1 EQPIIIVAESRIYFI
16 FCQVG
21 LAAELRTR
29 VRHFHR
35 RAVFIFAFVG
45 NQVCLGLPF
54 PAARKESFDVKG
66 VADFLDLAEGVES
79 ISLEHLLENWR
90 ALLRLRGCR
99 ENQYGHRE
107 CEKTAHVETTR

>member
-1 EQPIIIVAESRIYFI
+1 EQPIIIVAESRIDFI
-16 FCQVG
+16 FYQVG

-35 RAVFIFAFVG
+35 RAVFIFAFVN

-54 PAARKESFDVKG
+54 PAARKQSFDVKG

-79 ISLEHLLENWR
+79 IGLEHLLENWR
-90 ALLRLRGCR
+90 ALFSLRGLR
-99 ENQYGHRE
+99 EKTYGHRGN
-107 CEKTAHVETTR
+107 EK